1 MTEGL
6 ELRRLPD
13 EREARRSALL
23 GLVDEVAPTL
33 LAGADEAEARGTL
46 PLATVDALEALE
58 FFRLKL
64 PVVLGGAEADPV
76 TYLEVIEALA
86 YIDTSAAWTTMI
98 GNTSIALLGA
108 FLPDDAI
115 EQIFVDGE
123 VPLAAAVTAPTGKA
137 KPVSGGHILTGRWRF
152 GSGIRHAR
160 WVGAGALAPS
170 PDGGEQVQRL
180 FAVPI
185 EAVEVH
191 DNWNVVGLRGTGS
204 CDFTISE
211 QFVPDSFSYAF
222 LTDLPRRGGP
232 LYHIRHPG
240 HTANEHAA
248 LALGTARRALDAI
261 IEIAETKVRGS
272 HVQSRLASRQ
282 VFQRMIGD
290 ATLRLQAARLLTLD
304 VFERAWL
311 TVSAGEPIPAR
322 LNAEMRAVA
331 SFATGVAIDVTT
343 DAFRYCG
350 GDALYDTGILQ
361 RCLRDVNS
369 AAQHFAVSDVALE
382 NLGQF
387 ALNLPDAN
395 PRA

>member
-1 MTEGL
+1 MAGGV
-6 ELRRLPD
+6 ELRRLPE
-13 EREARRSALL
+13 EREARRRALL
-23 GLVDEVAPTL
+23 ALVDEVEPTL

-46 PLATVDALEALE
+46 QAATVDALESLG

-64 PVVLGGAEADPV
+64 PAVLGGAEADPV

-98 GNTSIALLGA
+98 GNTSIALMGA
-108 FLPDDAI
+108 YLPDEAI

-123 VPLAAAVTAPTGKA
+123 VPLAAAVTAPTGTA
-137 KPVSGGHILTGRWRF
+137 TPVSGGHVLSGRWRF
-152 GSGIRHAR
+152 GSGIQHSR
-160 WVGAGALAPS
+160 WVGAGAFAPS
-170 PDGGEQVQRL
+170 ANGEEKEQRL

-191 DNWNVVGLRGTGS
+191 DNWRVVGLRGTGS
-204 CDFTISE
+204 CDFTITE
-211 QFVPDSFSYAF
+211 QFVPESFSYAF
-222 LTDLPRRGGP
+222 LTDPPRRGGP

-240 HTANEHAA
+240 HTSNEHAA

-261 IEIAETKVRGS
+261 IEIAETKTRGA
-272 HVQSRLASRQ
+272 HVQTRLASRQ

-304 VFERAWL
+304 VFERTWL
-311 TVSAGEPIPAR
+311 TVSAGQPVAAE
-322 LNAEMRAVA
+322 LQAEMRAIA
-331 SFATGVAIDVTT
+331 SFATAVAVDITS

-350 GDALYDTGILQ
+350 GDALYDTSILQ
-361 RCLRDVNS
+361 RCLRDMNS
-369 AAQHFAVSDVALE
+369 AAQHFAVSDVAIE
-382 NLGQF
+382 ALGKF
-387 ALNLPDAN
+387 ALHLPDAD

>member
-1 MTEGL
+1 MAGGL
-6 ELRRLPD
+6 ELRRLPE
-13 EREARRSALL
+13 EREARRQALL
-23 GLVDEVAPTL
+23 SLVDELAPTL

-46 PLATVDALEALE
+46 PSATVDALESLG

-64 PVVLGGAEADPV
+64 PAVLGGAEADPV

-86 YIDTSAAWTTMI
+86 YVDTSAAWTTMI
-98 GNTSIALLGA
+98 GNTSIALIGA

-137 KPVSGGHILTGRWRF
+137 TPVDGGHILSGRWRF
-152 GSGIRHAR
+152 GSGIQHAR

-170 PDGGEQVQRL
+170 ADGEERVQRL

-185 EAVEVH
+185 EAVEVI
-191 DNWNVVGLRGTGS
+191 DNWRVVGLKGTGS

-222 LTDLPRRGGP
+222 LTDPPKRGGP
-232 LYHIRHPG
+232 LYQIRHPG

-261 IEIAETKVRGS
+261 IDIAETKVRGA
-272 HVQSRLASRQ
+272 HVQTRLASRQ
-282 VFQRMIGD
+282 VFQRMIGE

-304 VFERAWL
+304 VFERAWA
-311 TVSAGEPIPAR
+311 TVSAGQPVPAP

-331 SFATGVAIDVTT
+331 AYATAVAIDITT

-369 AAQHFAVSDVALE
+369 AAQHFAVSDIAFE